1 MTAAEDGVL
10 LFDDTGQL
18 QPNGRVI
25 EPAPDRAQVASA

>member
-1 MTAAEDGVL
+1 MTAAEDGFL

-18 QPNGRVI
+18 PPSGRVI